1 MLAARISLHG
11 IEETITRPVVVQVT
25 SDIKR
30 LLGVSQDVYTHYD
43 TRDLTIKKKN
53 KLGEVL
59 GNNTIK
65 DDVMIIEFTEFST
78 ENNELNLV
86 PIRPDYKP
94 IYKDDDIG
102 ATIIPIQHDRR
113 ISLRVKYSAK
123 SKSEAYALVNRLKL
137 LTSDDS
143 MFRVHELEY
152 HYVIPLYV
160 ANLLQHINDLKNLR
174 EESGDKLDLEQ
185 YIDKYFDN
193 RVDFINPHDGN
204 SNKIDLA
211 IREAQLG
218 VEGWIVDDLHGITPE
233 YDDSLGY
240 WNIEFE
246 YQIMY
251 EKPITLLLKWP
262 IVVYNNVIDKSF
274 RNFIKPSRHPVTTAR
289 YTGRAEDLN
298 KLTQRDTVFYIH
310 SNSYY
315 LHIPQ
320 YDRFILPKP
329 PSFYSRMFACLC
341 LMDDEDPN
349 YLFNIHDIPKI
360 EFKEHVM
367 KFLME
372 SEREHIFKP
381 QSSLFYLEVW
391 EDGVKNNNLGPTLE
405 ADGTIR
411 TQVPLNIRKTYR
423 VAFNVLTDLNV
434 MSTSGKQRY
443 KKFITEELSHV
454 GIEHKK
460 PEPTFQQTINYW
472 NTINPSLGISRLTE
486 PNMITDYIDLFR
498 YDASAISHAVT
509 NANSIVDIP
518 FKITYRPLALTS
530 TSSSIYIQ
538 ALLTRKLKPIPV
550 AVGAMAQSVDPNSY
564 PLEKDADPGI
574 NQTMGEKISNM
585 KGE

>member
-11 IEETITRPVVVQVT
+11 IEETITRPVIIQVT
-25 SDIKR
+25 NDIKR
-30 LLGVSQDVYTHYD
+30 LLSVSQDVYTHFD
-43 TRDLTIKKKN
+43 TRDLTVRKKN

-59 GNNTIK
+59 GDNTIK
-65 DDVMIIEFTEFST
+65 DDVMIIEFTEYST
-78 ENNELNLV
+78 ENNELNLA

-102 ATIIPIQHDRR
+102 AVIIPIQHDRR
-113 ISLRVKYSAK
+113 ISLSVKYSTK

-160 ANLLQHINDLKNLR
+160 ANLLQHLNDLKNLR
-174 EESGDKLDLEQ
+174 EESGNKLDLEE
-185 YIDKYFDN
+185 YIDKHFDN
-193 RVDFINPHDGN
+193 RVDFVNPHDGN

-233 YDDSLGY
+233 YDESLGY
-240 WNIEFE
+240 WNVNFE

-251 EKPITLLLKWP
+251 EKPISLLLKWP
-262 IVVYNNVIDKSF
+262 IMVYNNVIDKEF
-274 RNFIKPSRHPVTTAR
+274 RNFIKESRHPVTTAR

-329 PSFYSRMFACLC
+329 PSYYSRMFACLC
-341 LMDDEDPN
+341 VVDDEDPT
-349 YLFNIHDIPKI
+349 YLFNIHEIPKI
-360 EFKEHVM
+360 EFKPHVI

-372 SEREHIFKP
+372 SEREHVFKP
-381 QSSLFYLEVW
+381 QASLFYIEIW
-391 EDGVKNNNLGPTLE
+391 KDGVKDNTLSPILHE
-405 ADGTIR
+405 DGTIR
-411 TQVPLNIRKTYR
+411 TQFPLDIRKTYR
-423 VAFNVLTDLNV
+423 VAFSVLTDLNI
-434 MSTSGKQRY
+434 MYASGKQRY
-443 KKFITEELSHV
+443 KKFITEELNKPITHA
-454 GIEHKK
+454 K
-460 PEPTFQQTINYW
+460 PEPAFQQSINYW
-472 NTINPSLGISRLTE
+472 DTMNPKLGVSRVTE
-486 PNMITDYIDLFR
+486 PNMITDYVELFR
-498 YDASAISHAVT
+498 YDDSAISHAVT

-518 FKITYRPLALTS
+518 FKIQYRPFSLTA
-530 TSSSIYIQ
+530 TSSSLYIQ
-538 ALLTRKLKPIPV
+538 ALLVRKPKPIPV
-550 AVGAMAQSVDPNSY
+550 NVGAMEHSVDANSH
-564 PLEKDADPGI
+564 PENPEADKRI
-574 NQTMGEKISNM
+574 NQTMGEKLASM